1 MKTPTLIRSLLLPCL
16 LLAGCL
22 GTPRE
27 PEYGRPLQRGV
38 EALAPV
44 PAGELPGFGH
54 EWAMRHELLPALE
67 QSLGWMR
74 RPHARTFYPQAGIGY
89 ERSLASLV
97 RMHEILTTAVDR
109 NEFEE
114 RVRAEFDVYRSA
126 GWDGRGGGVLF
137 TAYCTPILD
146 GSPEETD
153 VYRYPLYAL
162 PEDLV
167 KGQRG
172 RILGQR
178 TIDGTTK
185 PYPTRRAIEAG
196 SLLANQGLELVWLR
210 DAVSAYIAHV
220 NGSAFVAMPDGSM
233 LRLGY
238 AGKNGRDYTSL
249 GSELV
254 ADGMLQEDQVSLAAI
269 RSWATDNPVR
279 ARDYMQRNESFVF
292 FTPIDENPH
301 GSLDVPVT
309 GGRSLATDKS
319 IFPRAALTFVDTV
332 FSVPGTRA
340 TRPFQQF
347 LLDQDT
353 GGAIRTAGR
362 ADIYLGIGPR
372 AEQLAGATK
381 TPGQLYYLFVKE

>member
-1 MKTPTLIRSLLLPCL
+1 MKTSTLIRSLVP
-16 LLAGCL
+16 LALILTGCL
-22 GTPRE
+22 NTPKE
-27 PEYGRPLQRGV
+27 PEYGRPLPRGA
-38 EALAPV
+38 EAMV
-44 PAGELPGFGH
+44 RVDHGELPGFGH
-54 EWAMRHELLPALE
+54 EWAMRHEIMPALE
-67 QSLGWMR
+67 HSLEWTR

-89 ERSLASLV
+89 ERALASLV

-109 NEFEE
+109 QEFEA
-114 RVRAEFDVYRSA
+114 RMRAEFDVYRSA

-137 TAYCTPILD
+137 TGYCTPILD
-146 GSPEETD
+146 GSPVEDD

-167 KGQRG
+167 KGSG
-172 RILGQR
+172 GAILGQR
-178 TIDGTTK
+178 TFDGAIK

-196 SLLANQGLELVWLR
+196 ALLSNKGLELVWLR
-210 DAVSAYIAHV
+210 DPVSAFIAHV
-220 NGSAFVAMPDGSM
+220 NGSAFVSMPDGSM

-238 AGKNGRDYTSL
+238 AGKNGRDYTSF
-249 GSELV
+249 GAELI
-254 ADGMLQEDQVSLAAI
+254 ADGLMDEDEVSLAAI
-269 RSWATDNPVR
+269 RAWAKDNPLR
-279 ARDYMQRNESFVF
+279 AREYMQRNESFVF
-292 FTPIDENPH
+292 FTPIEDNPH

-319 IFPRAALTFVDTV
+319 LFPRGAITFVDTT

-347 LLDQDT
+347 LFDQDT

-372 AEQLAGATK
+372 AEQQAGATRS
-381 TPGQLYYLFVKE
+381 PGQLYYLFIKD

>member
-1 MKTPTLIRSLLLPCL
+1 MNTTTLTRSLLLPCL
-16 LLAGCL
+16 LIAGCF
-22 GTPRE
+22 GAPKE
-27 PEYGRPLQRGV
+27 PEYGRPLPRGAQV
-38 EALAPV
+38 LMPV
-44 PAGELPGFGH
+44 STDELPGFGH

-67 QSLGWMR
+67 QSLAWMR
-74 RPHARTFYPQAGIGY
+74 RPNARTFYPQAGISY

-97 RMHEILTTAVDR
+97 RMHEVLTTAVDR
-109 NEFEE
+109 REFEE
-114 RVRAEFDVYRSA
+114 RVRSEFVAYRSA

-146 GSPEETD
+146 GSPVETA

-162 PEDLV
+162 PDDLV
-167 KGQRG
+167 KGPG
-172 RILGQR
+172 GAILGQR
-178 TIDGTTK
+178 IFDGTTK

-196 SLLANQGLELVWLR
+196 ALLANKELELVWLR

-220 NGSAFVAMPDGSM
+220 NGSAFVSMTDGSM

-249 GSELV
+249 GGELI
-254 ADGMLQEDQVSLAAI
+254 ADGMMDEDQVSLAAI
-269 RSWATDNPVR
+269 RRWAKENPVR

-292 FTPIDENPH
+292 FTPIFDNPH
-301 GSLDVPVT
+301 GSLDVPVS
-309 GGRSLATDKS
+309 GGRSLATDKRL
-319 IFPRAALTFVDTV
+319 FPRGALTFVDTV
-332 FSVPGTRA
+332 FPVPGTRA

-372 AEQLAGATK
+372 AEQQAGATK
-381 TPGQLYYLFVKE
+381 APGQLYYLFIKE